1 MSYITITGDSDG
13 DLHTAAMHNSK
24 FGAIAS
30 VINGNIGL
38 ENLTHPNSEL
48 VLNCSAKHVPATV
61 LGIGATSTINPAA
74 TALAVLSG
82 YSSLGASN
90 TGAPS
95 GPSPDTA
102 ASRWNM
108 VTNSV
113 MRVPATMTLKD
124 NVTIVVDNELTA
136 AGFSGLT
143 LVFQLQKSNS
153 ANNVT
158 AWTDVGSSASHSPH
172 GGGTYSQ
179 TILTLSNTAGQS
191 ITANHYLR
199 LVVQN
204 AGGTTPLPPT
214 LVATIRLSAQQLT
227 E

>member
-1 MSYITITGDSDG
+1 MAYITITGDSDG

-48 VLNCSAKHVPATV
+48 VLNCSAKHVLASV
-61 LGIGATSTINPAA
+61 VSVGAALST
-74 TALAVLSG
+74 LSG
-82 YSSLGASN
+82 YSALGASN
-90 TGAPS
+90 TGAPTS
-95 GPSPDTA
+95 GDPDVA

-136 AGFSGLT
+136 AGFNGLT

>member
-1 MSYITITGDSDG
+1 MAYITITGDSDG

-30 VINGNIGL
+30 VINGNI
-38 ENLTHPNSEL
+38 EPSNLTNPNSEL
-48 VLNCSAKHVPATV
+48 VLNCSAKHVPASV
-61 LGIGATSTINPAA
+61 ISVGGALSN
-74 TALAVLSG
+74 LSG
-82 YSSLGASN
+82 YSALGGSN

-95 GPSPDTA
+95 GPDPDTA

-124 NVTIVVDNELTA
+124 NVTIVVDNEA
-136 AGFSGLT
+136 SGFSGFT
-143 LVFQLQKSNS
+143 LVFQLQKSNA

-172 GGGTYSQ
+172 GGGTHSQ
-179 TILTLSNTAGQS
+179 TILTLSNTSGQS

-204 AGGTTPLPPT
+204 GSGTNPLPPT
-214 LVATIRLSAQQLT
+214 LVATIRLGAPHIT
-227 E
+227 